1 MKRTAGLLGFLL
13 LLATSTVNAA
23 VSDEEFQEVKD
34 LLQQA
39 LARIE
44 QLEVGNA
51 RTNATVAE
59 LAESNLTT
67 AVAVATL
74 AESNEQTTMAVTQ
87 IETEKQS
94 ASWPERISWS
104 GDFRYRYQNEDRD
117 IDAEDRNQQ
126 RVRARPAMTA
136 MVTESIDVGF
146 GIATGGDDP
155 VSANQTLGNGASS
168 KRINLDLAYFDWEAI
183 DNLNIRGGKFKNT
196 FESPGN
202 SRLQWDID
210 WRPEGMDVAYKG
222 ETFFGQFLGTWLESD
237 SELSQEYAWIAQ
249 A

>member
-74 AESNEQTTMAVTQ
+74 AESNEQTTMAVTN

-155 VSANQTLGNGASS
+155 VSANQTLGNGS
-168 KRINLDLAYFDWEAI
+168 
-183 DNLNIRGGKFKNT
+183 
-196 FESPGN
+196 
-202 SRLQWDID
+202 
-210 WRPEGMDVAYKG
+210 
-222 ETFFGQFLGTWLESD
+222 ETG
-237 SELSQEYAWIAQ
+237 
-249 A
+249 